1 MNVCYKYLWL
11 KEEKEPGYSV
21 AHSFSTNI
29 WETEAD
35 ACLWVW
41 RQHGLHYDLQVS
53 RAIVSKKTKQSHEL
67 GQVFGA
73 LAAQETEADHLRLGV
88 QVSVTTSQIPSQK

>member
-1 MNVCYKYLWL
+1 M
-11 KEEKEPGYSV
+11 
-21 AHSFSTNI
+21 AHSF
-29 WETEAD
+29 
-35 ACLWVW
+35 
-41 RQHGLHYDLQVS
+41 